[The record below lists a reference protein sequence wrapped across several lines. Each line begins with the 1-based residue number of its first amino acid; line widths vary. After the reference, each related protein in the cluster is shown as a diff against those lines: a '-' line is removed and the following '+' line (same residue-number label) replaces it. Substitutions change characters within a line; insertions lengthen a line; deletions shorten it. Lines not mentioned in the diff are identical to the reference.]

1 MAIKKRKK
9 AVKKKGPAKRKAPA
23 KASRSYGAKTVRKGM
38 GGISKAGRTKR
49 SMTARKRRGG

>member
-38 GGISKAGRTKR
+38 GGAAKAGRTTR
-49 SMTARKRRGG
+49 STVRRKRR